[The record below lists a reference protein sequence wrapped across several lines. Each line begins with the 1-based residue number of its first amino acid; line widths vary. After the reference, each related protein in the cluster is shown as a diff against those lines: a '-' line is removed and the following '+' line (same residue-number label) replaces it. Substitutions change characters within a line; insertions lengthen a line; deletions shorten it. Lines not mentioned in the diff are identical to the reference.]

1 MCVCMFSLFMSS
13 WVVPGKKGGTARRR
27 RLFFFL
33 YLIQNFRC
41 TFFLYV
47 ARFFKWILSSCVS

>member
-1 MCVCMFSLFMSS
+1 MCACVCSRSS
-13 WVVPGKKGGTARRR
+13 CHPGLYQGKKEELPDEEGS
-27 RLFFFL
+27 FFL

-41 TFFLYV
+41 TFFLYI